1 MFEGAQRD
9 RVTAERPSVTTMQ
22 LEQTTRLTHE
32 LERIVLAR
40 IEADRLVV
48 PSMPV
53 IATRCLALLRDPDF
67 ATRKLVIQLEAD
79 PVLAALALRQAN
91 SAANGTAVKLLD
103 QAVTRLGAEA
113 MKVLVTSYAAH
124 QLFQST
130 DRRIAQANK
139 RIWEHSVAVALLSR
153 DLATAAGSGEADVC
167 YLGGLLH
174 DVGKPVLASM
184 MLEAER
190 KLGAGRAGWIDH
202 AAWVD
207 AVGAAHRRVG
217 TAVATQWNLPAE
229 VTAAIR
235 DCSDYDADDRACAAN
250 VVRLANALAKREGLA
265 TGPARAEE
273 VDAMIEEGRAMIGV
287 RDDVLAQLVD
297 GLQSRV
303 TQALG

>member
-1 MFEGAQRD
+1 
-9 RVTAERPSVTTMQ
+9 MQ
-22 LEQTTRLTHE
+22 LEQTTRLTNE

-40 IEADRLVV
+40 IESDRLVV
-48 PSMPV
+48 PSMPA
-53 IATRCLALLRDPDF
+53 IATRCLTLLRDPDF
-67 ATRKLVIQLEAD
+67 VTRKLVIQLEAD
-79 PVLAALALRQAN
+79 PVLAALVLRQAN

-103 QAVTRLGAEA
+103 QAVTRLGVEIL
-113 MKVLVTSYAAH
+113 KGLVTTYAAH
-124 QLFQST
+124 ELFQST

-153 DLATAAGSGEADVC
+153 DLASAAGNGEAEVC

-190 KLGAGRAGWIDH
+190 KLGAGRSGWIEH

-229 VTAAIR
+229 VTAAVR
-235 DCSDYDADDRACAAN
+235 DCSDYDATDRGCAAN

-265 TGPARAEE
+265 TGPVHKEV
-273 VDAMIEEGRAMIGV
+273 VDAMIEEGRTMLGI
-287 RDDVLAQLVD
+287 REDVLTQLVH
-297 GLQSRV
+297 GLSSRV